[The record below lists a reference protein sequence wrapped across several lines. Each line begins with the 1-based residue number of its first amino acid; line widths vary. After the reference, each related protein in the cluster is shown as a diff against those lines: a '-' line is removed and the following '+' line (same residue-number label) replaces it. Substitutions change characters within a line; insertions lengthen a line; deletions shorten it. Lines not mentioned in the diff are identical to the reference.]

1 MQCTQCNTEFIA
13 KNEQHKYC
21 SNECRQSAFYTRKT
35 ASQTPILRENTNT
48 NTNTMITEDVLNRIL
63 AERDR
68 AHASEIARLESEHK
82 AQSLE
87 FRLTAIEKKLE

>member
-1 MQCTQCNTEFIA
+1 
-13 KNEQHKYC
+13 
-21 SNECRQSAFYTRKT
+21 
-35 ASQTPILRENTNT
+35 
-48 NTNTMITEDVLNRIL
+48 MITEDVLNRIL

-87 FRLTAIEKKLE
+87 FRLSAIEKKLEEEEKDEGGGIGGMLAQIPPEAYATIITNLMTSKK